1 MSHQYEVEIKT
12 LLGSKEN
19 ADDFLE
25 NLENAVEK
33 LEKKWENAQLNHYFM
48 SGDFEKLLQN
58 LEGKL
63 SPERLESL
71 RNITNIS
78 GKHSI
83 RTRFVDGDS
92 ILVVKLSVDD
102 TTSSNGIQRMEW
114 EEVFAWMSID
124 NLDAILLESGFEY
137 QAKWSRERVEC
148 SFDNINVCIDKNAGY
163 GYLAEFE
170 MVIANSDETQMA
182 EENIRGI
189 MARVGVEELDQAR
202 LARMFDYYNQNWRD
216 YYGTEKTF
224 TIE

>member
-1 MSHQYEVEIKT
+1 
-12 LLGSKEN
+12 
-19 ADDFLE
+19 
-25 NLENAVEK
+25 
-33 LEKKWENAQLNHYFM
+33 M

-114 EEVFAWMSID
+114 EEVFA
-124 NLDAILLESGFEY
+124 
-137 QAKWSRERVEC
+137 
-148 SFDNINVCIDKNAGY
+148 
-163 GYLAEFE
+163 
-170 MVIANSDETQMA
+170 
-182 EENIRGI
+182 
-189 MARVGVEELDQAR
+189 
-202 LARMFDYYNQNWRD
+202 
-216 YYGTEKTF
+216 
-224 TIE
+224 